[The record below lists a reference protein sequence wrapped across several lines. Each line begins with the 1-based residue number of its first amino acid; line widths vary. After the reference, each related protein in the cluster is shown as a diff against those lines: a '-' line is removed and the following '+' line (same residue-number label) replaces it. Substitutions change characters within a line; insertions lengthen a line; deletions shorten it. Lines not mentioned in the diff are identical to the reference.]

1 MEAVGLP
8 AVPPTIKTL
17 PCARLARGTP
27 EPTPLTEGDP
37 LQLSKRSAE
46 QRVLI
51 WLAALGVAIILYTH
65 THTHTATDT
74 TVHRQELDCRKQ
86 FPVRVPCPWWPSDH
100 FPSPGVPSTASMGCI
115 FHNKDKLLET
125 DSHFPA
131 LGMCWGWGE
140 AWENSRVM
148 KLLYSLMMVAN
159 THLYLSA
166 KTQRTIT

>member
-1 MEAVGLP
+1 MEAVGLL

-65 THTHTATDT
+65 THTH
-74 TVHRQELDCRKQ
+74 
-86 FPVRVPCPWWPSDH
+86 S
-100 FPSPGVPSTASMGCI
+100 
-115 FHNKDKLLET
+115 
-125 DSHFPA
+125 
-131 LGMCWGWGE
+131 
-140 AWENSRVM
+140 
-148 KLLYSLMMVAN
+148 Y
-159 THLYLSA
+159 
-166 KTQRTIT
+166 